1 MTTFET
7 SGHST
12 VAQLIQARQNELG
25 TTDQQVAL
33 ALGYDHEN
41 VIAMIKRGAMR
52 LPINKVIEMAGVLD
66 VDAAAL
72 LRLTL
77 GENDPLM
84 LQTIEKILGPMTKTQ
99 ATTS

>member
-7 SGHST
+7 SGHRT

-25 TTDQQVAL
+25 ITDQQIAL

-41 VIAMIKRGAMR
+41 VVAMIKKGAMR
-52 LPINKVIEMAGVLD
+52 LPLNKVVELAGVLD
-66 VDAAAL
+66 VDATAL

-77 GENDPLM
+77 GENDTEM
-84 LQTIEKILGPMTKTQ
+84 LQTIEKILGPMTKT
-99 ATTS
+99 SDEG